1 MKPATT
7 VSKEG
12 VMKNKSIPALV
23 SGFAITLLAS
33 VTVWQLVVVTLL
45 VRTMT
50 DVLGLLG
57 RLL

>member
-1 MKPATT
+1 MKR
-7 VSKEG
+7 
-12 VMKNKSIPALV
+12 KSIPALV
-23 SGFAITLLAS
+23 SGVTITLLAS

>member
-1 MKPATT
+1 MKR
-7 VSKEG
+7 
-12 VMKNKSIPALV
+12 KSIPALV

-33 VTVWQLVVVTLL
+33 VTVWQFLVVTLL
-45 VRTMT
+45 VRSMT